1 MLKIISFSVWGN
13 SLKYLNGCIEN
24 IEIAEKIYPGWV
36 VRFYCDS
43 EVNRDFIRKLEKAGA
58 EVVIKNTIK
67 DNWEGLFWRFLP
79 ASEADVFISR
89 DIDSRLNEREKAAV
103 DEWLLSD
110 KKIHCMRDHIE
121 HNVPMLGG
129 MWGCRDKII
138 PNMEQLISQWSAND
152 YKGSDQ
158 DFLRTEIWPHYL
170 STILVHDRYFDG
182 LIVEKGQHRRG
193 LIGVDRLDSEFDYVY
208 DPIRFFGKHDIRPF
222 PNHSPMTYGV
232 HVGEI
237 I

>member
-1 MLKIISFSVWGN
+1 MLKVISFSVWGN
-13 SLKYLNGCIEN
+13 SAKYLNGCIEN
-24 IEIAEKIYPGWV
+24 INLAEKIYPGWV

-43 EVNRDFIRKLEKAGA
+43 EVDKEFIKKLKESGS
-58 EVVIKNTIK
+58 EVVIKNTLK

-129 MWGCRDKII
+129 MWGCRDKVI
-138 PNMEQLISQWSAND
+138 PNMEELVYNWSSND

-158 DFLRTEIWPHYL
+158 DFLRTKIWPNYID
-170 STILVHDRYFDG
+170 TILAHDKYYNG
-182 LIVEKGQHRRG
+182 LIVEKGEHRQG
-193 LIGVDRLDSEFDYVY
+193 TIGVDQLDSDFDYVY
-208 DPIRFFGKHDIRPF
+208 DPIRFFGEHDIRPF
-222 PNHSPMTYGV
+222 PNHAAMIHGT